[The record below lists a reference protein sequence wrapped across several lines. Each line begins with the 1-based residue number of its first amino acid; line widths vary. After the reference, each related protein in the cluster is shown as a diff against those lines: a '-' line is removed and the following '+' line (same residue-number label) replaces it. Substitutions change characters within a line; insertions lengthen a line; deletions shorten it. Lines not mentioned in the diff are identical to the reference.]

1 MKWNEYPATK
11 PEKEGFYVVKF
22 DRKVNGFG
30 YGYRS
35 FSKCP
40 DGEFRFTATIDDS
53 NATLTHWGQE
63 CDFEESFEM
72 LKRPS
77 NYELVRHYLDQ
88 YTGKGLGDVFADL
101 FTDEEMKQI
110 IIEKMTN
117 AQVQGIADD
126 EWDDYCFVEDC
137 RREDELWRIGH
148 YG

>member
-1 MKWNEYPATK
+1 MKWNEYPAMK
-11 PEKEGFYVVKF
+11 PTKEGFYVVKF

-35 FSKCP
+35 FRKCP
-40 DGEFRFTATIDDS
+40 DGEFRFSVDS
-53 NATLTHWGQE
+53 AIVTHWGDE
-63 CDFEESFEM
+63 IDFEESFEM

-77 NYELVRHYLDQ
+77 NFELVRAYLDQ
-88 YTGKGLGDVFADL
+88 YTGQGLSDIFADL

-110 IIEKMTN
+110 LIEKMSN

-126 EWDDYCFVEDC
+126 EWSDYCFAEDC

-148 YG
+148 YSI